1 MFHEA
6 VKEVPQ
12 DFSTKSSF
20 NMDHFTFFSLDLF
33 YYSQEYVASPRLE
46 WEKKSVNAHQI
57 STSTTSSY
65 KESCSIA
72 NTFVKAM

>member
-20 NMDHFTFFSLDLF
+20 NIDHFTFFTFFCYL
-33 YYSQEYVASPRLE
+33 QEYVASPRLE

>member
-12 DFSTKSSF
+12 DFSTKSSL
-20 NMDHFTFFSLDLF
+20 NIDHFTFFTSFCYL
-33 YYSQEYVASPRLE
+33 QKYVASPRLE